1 MIRTFARR
9 GVLSGMMIA
18 IAVLIAMA
26 PTIAA
31 HAPAPAARGL
41 AYGYRM
47 TSSADV
53 GGKSVPGAA
62 VIARGQVVNGVA
74 RLDFDSLANRPIPMA
89 EPGGY
94 MFMGAASDK
103 LTIVVPSRR
112 EYIEINLADFV
123 KFTVGGM
130 MAGANGPKIRISDV
144 KVTSQRVGAGG
155 MVAGHRTQ
163 RYRITQA
170 YTVTVNAVT
179 QSRSRTTRTTTD
191 YWVATGLAGFLNPY
205 TEVEQA
211 MTSAALRSLDG
222 GADLVTRTSAARKKL
237 FSGVPVKI
245 VSRTEDSADDM
256 PATSRVATSELT
268 SITRTNIVPA
278 VMLPPADYLKR
289 EFPPRS

>member
-1 MIRTFARR
+1 MDRRSVLQRT
-9 GVLSGMMIA
+9 MTT
-18 IAVLIAMA
+18 MA
-26 PTIAA
+26 CLLPLTLTVAA
-31 HAPAPAARGL
+31 HPPAPAARGL

-47 TSSADV
+47 TSTADV
-53 GGKSVPGAA
+53 GGKSVPGATL
-62 VIARGQVVNGVA
+62 IARGQVVNGVA

-112 EYIEINLADFV
+112 EYVEIHLADFV

-130 MAGANGPKIRISDV
+130 MGGANGPKIRISDV
-144 KVTSQRVGAGG
+144 RVTTKRVGAGG
-155 MVAGHRTQ
+155 IVAGHRTQ
-163 RYRITQA
+163 RYRITQS

-179 QSRSRTTRTTTD
+179 QSRARTTRTTTD
-191 YWVATGLAGFLNPY
+191 YWVATGLPGFLNPY

-211 MTSAALRSLDG
+211 MTAAALSSLDG
-222 GADLVTRTSAARKKL
+222 GADLVTRTSKARRRL

-245 VSRTEDSADDM
+245 VTRSEDSADDM

-268 SITRTNIVPA
+268 SLKRTNIVPT